1 MSTSTSRRGAFA
13 ARLRVSAA
21 AISGS
26 SIRSTASYAASRCSR
41 YAGERSVANRPRAST
56 TTVALVSR
64 ALDAIDVAID
74 ARRRAF
80 EWAPPD
86 DDARGRPFAR
96 LD

>member
-1 MSTSTSRRGAFA
+1 VAAASTRRRASSSSTPLARA
-13 ARLRVSAA
+13 ARA
-21 AISGS
+21 
-26 SIRSTASYAASRCSR
+26 
-41 YAGERSVANRPRAST
+41 RAST

-96 LD
+96 STKP